1 MVFAQIAYPLKKPI
15 FMKPLKRWSF
25 SLSLLKLMRV
35 KNRNWKY
42 LEFRSHLY
50 LILILYLRNH
60 LVVYY
65 AMAYIELKNGIFQA
79 SYSPVDDQLSE
90 LFED

>member
-1 MVFAQIAYPLKKPI
+1 
-15 FMKPLKRWSF
+15 MKPLKRWSF

-65 AMAYIELKNGIFQA
+65 VMAYIELKNGIFQA